1 MRRFAFA
8 FAAAVAAFAQQP
20 DMKIAIL
27 GTPQPPALAVPDF
40 RGDAQSQPFMAVF
53 NDTLWRDL
61 EDSAFFQMVPRT
73 HYPAAIPQQPAD
85 LRPQE
90 WSAPPAQAV
99 YLAMGYSAVQNGS
112 FMLRGWLMDV
122 RSNTAAGAQLF
133 EKRYGESV
141 DIAGARQAAHQFA
154 ADILAKFGATS
165 LLGTHIYFVHE
176 SRPAP
181 NRQTEIW
188 VMDYDGA
195 NQRPV
200 ARDNAV
206 FTQPAISPDGSR
218 LAFVRVFPRPE
229 LMLYSVDPA
238 HALAVRNRKE
248 LTAVASPSF
257 TPDGKQIVFAQS
269 VKGSSMQIFIAD
281 ADGGN
286 QRSLSGLNTIDAEP
300 KVNPK
305 TGAQIVFVSGRA
317 GREQIYSMN
326 TDGADV
332 ERISDGTGEAAN
344 PSWHPNGQ
352 LIAFAWTR
360 GYAAGAWNIFVMNI
374 ATRQDVQLTHD
385 AGKNENPVWAPDG
398 RHLVFMSTR
407 SGRPQIW
414 SVVADGSQPPR
425 QLTSEGSNGTPVWGR

>member
-1 MRRFAFA
+1 MRRLAFA
-8 FAAAVAAFAQQP
+8 SAAVVAALAQQP

-27 GTPQPPALAVPDF
+27 GTPQAPALAVPDF
-40 RGDAQSQPFMAVF
+40 RGDAQSQPFMAAF
-53 NDTLWRDL
+53 NETLWRDL
-61 EDSAFFQMVPRT
+61 EDSAFFQMAPKT
-73 HYPAAIPQQPAD
+73 HYPVAIPQQPSD
-85 LRPQE
+85 LRPRE
-90 WSAPPAQAV
+90 WSAPPAQAE

-122 RSNTAAGAQLF
+122 RSSPAGTQLF
-133 EKRYGESV
+133 EKRYGESAG
-141 DIAGARQAAHQFA
+141 IAGARQAAHQFA
-154 ADILAKFGATS
+154 ADILAKFGASS

-181 NRQTEIW
+181 DRQTEIW
-188 VMDYDGA
+188 AMDYDGA

-200 ARDNAV
+200 ARDNGI

-238 HALAVRNRKE
+238 HALAVRNQKE

-257 TPDGKQIVFAQS
+257 TPDGKQMVFAQS
-269 VKGSSMQIFIAD
+269 VKGRGMQIFIAD

-286 QRSLSGLNTIDAEP
+286 QRSLTGLNTIDAEP

-305 TGAQIVFVSGRA
+305 TGAQIVFVSGRS

-332 ERISDGTGEAAN
+332 ERISDGTGEASN

-374 ATRQDVQLTHD
+374 ATRQYLQLTHD

-398 RHLVFMSTR
+398 RHIVFMSTR
-407 SGRPQIW
+407 SGRSQVW
-414 SVVADGSQPPR
+414 SMLADGTEPR